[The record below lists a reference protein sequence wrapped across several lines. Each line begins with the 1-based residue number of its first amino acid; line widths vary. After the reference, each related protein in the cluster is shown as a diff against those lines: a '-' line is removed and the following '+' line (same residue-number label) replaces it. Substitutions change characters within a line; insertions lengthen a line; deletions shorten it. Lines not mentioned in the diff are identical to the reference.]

1 MIKKRL
7 LFIGIGVLVCA
18 LLVVGILLLQKIDP
32 MEEPPE
38 EDLDFGLTITD
49 EGIKVYH
56 FTPVSVDY
64 MEVKNTFDTY
74 RVRMEG
80 KNVYIVDFEMI
91 PLLSA
96 SASGLFYSV
105 ETLALETIVDPD
117 CQNMSR
123 FGLDDPQAT
132 ITIKAHS
139 GAEVTFYIG
148 DETLTKDYYYMSV
161 AGETTVYLIDDML
174 AERYLMSIREYCDPK
189 IYKTFVPMDD
199 FQALKINSPV
209 YPSYQ
214 IRRTTEEEQKTDAML
229 FSGVVMTAPF
239 RWGVDTGCIENVMAT
254 MVSLIADEVVQV
266 CVTDADLPQYGLDAA
281 SRTELVLSVSR
292 LWLR

>member
-18 LLVVGILLLQKIDP
+18 LLAVGILLIQKIDP

-38 EDLDFGLTITD
+38 EDLDFGLTIND

-64 MEVKNTFDTY
+64 MEVKNTVDTY

-123 FGLDDPQAT
+123 FGLDKPQAT

-139 GAEVTFYIG
+139 GAEVTFHIG
-148 DETLTKDYYYMSV
+148 NETLTKDYYYMSV
-161 AGETTVYLIDDML
+161 EGETTVYLIDDML
-174 AERYLMSIREYCDPK
+174 AE
-189 IYKTFVPMDD
+189 
-199 FQALKINSPV
+199 Q
-209 YPSYQ
+209 
-214 IRRTTEEEQKTDAML
+214 
-229 FSGVVMTAPF
+229 
-239 RWGVDTGCIENVMAT
+239 
-254 MVSLIADEVVQV
+254 
-266 CVTDADLPQYGLDAA
+266 DAA
-281 SRTELVLSVSR
+281 KENNDA
-292 LWLR
+292 